1 MPPAIAH
8 RLLVMTLL
16 LVSLTLFATTLGA
29 MRLPLVNLLPSGDDM
44 LRHIWLTIRLPRVL
58 LAAFLFIAS
67 FFVETSTVTTLGPEF
82 MPRLISVVIV
92 LLGLLNLNTAIRDFK
107 FLKDHGQLE
116 PYEGKKTFKQL
127 FYDNLDWVSG
137 VLMLVYVFSIGS
149 LGFLLPSIVYMFLQ
163 ILLYTT
169 MGKRNYLVAILSSVL
184 IPCAVYFLFRNYFF
198 LMLPKGILG

>member
-1 MPPAIAH
+1 MSSIMWSYIAQEQE
-8 RLLVMTLL
+8 
-16 LVSLTLFATTLGA
+16 TLG
-29 MRLPLVNLLPSGDDM
+29 RLMGSEAVGAFAARAGGGLEAV
-44 LRHIWLTIRLPRVL
+44 RLTYVG
-58 LAAFLFIAS
+58 IA
-67 FFVETSTVTTLGPEF
+67 STVTTLGPEF
-82 MPRLISVVIV
+82 MPRLIAVVIF
-92 LLGLLNLNTAIRDFK
+92 LLGLLNLNTAIRNFK

-127 FYDNLDWVSG
+127 LYDNLDWVSG